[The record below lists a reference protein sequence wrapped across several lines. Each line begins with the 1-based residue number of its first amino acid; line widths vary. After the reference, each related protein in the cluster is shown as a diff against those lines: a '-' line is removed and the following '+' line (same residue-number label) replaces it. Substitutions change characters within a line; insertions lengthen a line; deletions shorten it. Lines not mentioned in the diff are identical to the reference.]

1 MTDAATPPAPSP
13 PAAPPPRPRRGWRW
27 LLIAS
32 LALNA
37 LFIGAVVGGAIR
49 HWRNP
54 PGAMPGGE
62 LSLLWQALPGEARE
76 ALRGGIDDDRRGGRE
91 GRERMRGDLRDLR
104 ALLVAEPFDRAA
116 LEAWLLAA
124 RDRQAARADRAL
136 QRMLDRIAA
145 LPAAERAR
153 MAERL
158 ERRFRRFDRD

>member
-1 MTDAATPPAPSP
+1 MTDAATPPPPTSP
-13 PAAPPPRPRRGWRW
+13 PPPPRPRRGWRW

-32 LALNA
+32 LALNV
-37 LFIGAVVGGAIR
+37 LFIGAVIGGAIR

-54 PGAMPGGE
+54 PGTMPGGE
-62 LSLLWQALPGEARE
+62 LSLLWQALPGEARQ

-116 LEAWLLAA
+116 LEARLTQA
-124 RDRQAARADRAL
+124 RDRQTERADRAL
-136 QRMLDRIAA
+136 ARMLDRIEA

-153 MAERL
+153 MADRL

>member
-1 MTDAATPPAPSP
+1 MTDAATPPPPTSP
-13 PAAPPPRPRRGWRW
+13 PPPPRPRRGWRW

-32 LALNA
+32 LALNV

-49 HWRNP
+49 HWRSP
-54 PGAMPGGE
+54 PGTTPGGE
-62 LSLLWQALPGEARE
+62 LSLLWQALPGEARQ

-116 LEAWLLAA
+116 LEARLTQA
-124 RDRQAARADRAL
+124 RDRQTERADRAL
-136 QRMLDRIAA
+136 ARMLDRIEA

-153 MAERL
+153 MADRL